1 MNLSTEFEKLGF
13 YTREFEK
20 TLCITTPQ
28 TFASGDPVSFYVT
41 QDYDQ
46 IIFDDYGVNIHS
58 LELSLPNPKEAK
70 RIVSQ
75 QLNKFQNEIQFNGHN
90 IVRRVEA
97 NDKTE
102 ALSEF
107 ISLFAYLTNYKPKNN
122 SEVDRDLILEDIFL
136 YLRKNHDSIKYN
148 YNIEGI
154 SGANYTFDFLADET
168 LVDFTSGHYNAT
180 GSLLRKIHDV
190 QNLVKTDFDFEVF
203 IDDSDKIRARKES
216 KIISSIANVIPLS
229 VVERAA

>member
-1 MNLSTEFEKLGF
+1 MNLTNEFENLGF
-13 YTREFEK
+13 YTREFEE

-28 TFASGDPVSFYVT
+28 TFSSGDPVSFYVT
-41 QDYDQ
+41 QDHDQ
-46 IIFDDYGVNIHS
+46 IVFDDYGLNIHS

-70 RIVSQ
+70 RIIGQ

-90 IVRRVEA
+90 IVRRVEVD
-97 NDKTE
+97 DKTK

-107 ISLFAYLTNYKPKNN
+107 ISLFSYLTNYKPKTN

-136 YLRKNHDSIKYN
+136 YLRKTHDSIKYN
-148 YNIEGI
+148 HSIEGI
-154 SGANYTFDFLADET
+154 SGTEYRFDFLADET
-168 LVDFTSGHYNAT
+168 LIDFTSSHYSAT
-180 GSLLRKIHDV
+180 GALLRKIHDV

-203 IDDSDKIRARKES
+203 IDDSDKVKARKEA

-229 VVERAA
+229 VVNRAA